1 VPSAIKLIVGMGN
14 PGSEHLMTRHN
25 AGFWF
30 ADVLA
35 ARYSLKF
42 HAEARF
48 KSEICRLSADDHDC
62 YICKPMTYMN
72 RSGQAVQAV
81 SGFYKIALNEIL
93 VVHDE
98 IDLDAGVIR
107 FKQGGGHGGHNGLR
121 DIIEKMGG
129 NEFNRLRIGVGHP
142 GNSSEVINYVLNRPA
157 AEDQELIMQ
166 GIGDVMDLIP
176 QILAGE
182 FQKVMHKLHT
192 GEKLEVKSEE
202 ENIEDKNNDKQI

>member
-1 VPSAIKLIVGMGN
+1 VPSAIKLIVGLGN
-14 PGSEHLMTRHN
+14 PGPEHLMTRHN

-35 ARYSLKF
+35 AKYSLSF
-42 HAEARF
+42 RSESRF
-48 KSEICRLSADDHDC
+48 RSELCRLSIADNDC
-62 YICKPMTYMN
+62 YLCKPMTFMN
-72 RSGQAVQAV
+72 RSGQPVQAIA
-81 SGFYKIALNEIL
+81 GFYKIALNEIL

-98 IDLDAGVIR
+98 IDLEAGVVR

-142 GNSSEVINYVLNRPA
+142 GNSSDVVNYVLERTPA
-157 AEDQELIMQ
+157 AEEDLIMQ
-166 GIGDVMDLIP
+166 SISDVMEMIP
-176 QILAGE
+176 QILSGE

-192 GEKLEVKSEE
+192 SQSQVTSEKSQ
-202 ENIEDKNNDKQI
+202 EDDSND

>member
-1 VPSAIKLIVGMGN
+1 MGLGN
-14 PGSEHLMTRHN
+14 PGPEHLMTRHN

-35 ARYSLKF
+35 ARYSLSF
-42 HAEARF
+42 RTESRF
-48 KSEICRLSADDHDC
+48 KSEVCRLSLDDHYC

-72 RSGQAVQAV
+72 RSGQAVQAI

-107 FKQGGGHGGHNGLR
+107 FKEGGGHGGHNGLR

-142 GNSSEVINYVLNRPA
+142 GSSSEVVNYVLNRPS
-157 AEDQELIMQ
+157 AEDEELIMQ
-166 GIGDVMDLIP
+166 GIGDVMDLTP
-176 QILAGE
+176 QILTGE
-182 FQKVMHKLHT
+182 FQKVMHKLHSS
-192 GEKLEVKSEE
+192 EKSKVKSEKE
-202 ENIEDKNNDKQI
+202 TDDEKND